1 MKAPRE
7 SLAIVVGALALLML
21 ATITLV
27 ILPAAQLSNPLVP
40 EGLQPYTAQQQA
52 GRDQYVSLGCV
63 YCHTQQP
70 RSPNQ
75 APDHKRGWGRAPIPA
90 DYTFDYPHQLGT
102 MRTGP
107 DLMNIG
113 ARQPSETWHLMHLY
127 QPRSVADWSNMP
139 AYPFLFELKEA
150 AEEGDTTVSLP
161 GDFGPESGVI
171 VASQK
176 ALDLVAYLIAMDR
189 TYPTPQPGGK
199 DAQ

>member
-1 MKAPRE
+1 
-7 SLAIVVGALALLML
+7 
-21 ATITLV
+21 
-27 ILPAAQLSNPLVP
+27 
-40 EGLQPYTAQQQA
+40 
-52 GRDQYVSLGCV
+52 
-63 YCHTQQP
+63 
-70 RSPNQ
+70 
-75 APDHKRGWGRAPIPA
+75 
-90 DYTFDYPHQLGT
+90 
-102 MRTGP
+102 
-107 DLMNIG
+107 MNIG